1 MQKLSRLVLGH
12 KLLVTL
18 LWLVVAVAGAYATI
32 GVDDRLTGQWALPGQ
47 PAYEANQAILNTY
60 GSQGDPLVAVIGLPA
75 GQTVD
80 SPGVKAALAEAFAAA
95 AEQLQARV
103 VSYADTRDRRFV
115 SSDQRTTF
123 GLVWPVV
130 EGNGRQQGP
139 EGPNHSGLL
148 AQAMQPQLPAGATLH
163 VTGMDPLES
172 GQGDGGGVSVL
183 AETLLGG
190 LGALAVLVFVFGSLL
205 ALVPLLVAAISI
217 AASFLVV
224 YGLTEFVD
232 VSGIVQFIVALIGLG
247 VAIDYSLLLV
257 TRWREEHA
265 HGHRGEQA
273 VARAMATAGRSVLFS
288 GGIVAVG
295 LLAMVILPVPFLQ
308 SIGYGGMVIPLVSML
323 VVLTLLPVILAT
335 AGRRLDWPHLRKEA
349 SASRGWTAWAR
360 GVVRFRWAAAL
371 ACGAVLIALAAAA
384 LGLHLGQ
391 PQSSA
396 LARSGPA
403 SQGLVALE
411 RAGVPS
417 GILTPVDILV
427 PGGSDPAPIAARLG
441 AVSGVHTVVAPQ
453 QEAWR
458 RGGTA
463 LLSVLPTNEG
473 STDAGKATITRIR
486 DTVAA
491 DAQVGGAAPESMD
504 FVDAVY
510 GAFPLMLILI
520 ALVTFL
526 VLARGFRS
534 LLLPLKAVVLN
545 LLSLGAIIGAMVLV
559 WQHGYGSQQLWGI
572 TATGSITE
580 FIPVMVF
587 AFLYG
592 LSMDYEVFILARMR
606 EAYDRTGT
614 TGQAIVEGIGRTG
627 RLVTSAALVLF
638 LAFASLAA
646 APQTE
651 IKVFATGLGL
661 GVLLDATLIRA
672 LLVPALVSVMDQWNW
687 WLPAWAA
694 RLLRVPPSGI
704 RKADAEE
711 PQPAGMRG

>member
-18 LWLVVAVAGAYATI
+18 LWLVVAVAGAWATMGI
-32 GVDDRLTGQWALPGQ
+32 DDRLTGQWALPGQ

-60 GSQGDPLVAVIGLPA
+60 GSQGEPLVAVIVLPA

-80 SPGVKAALAEAFAAA
+80 SPGVNDALAKAFAAA
-95 AEQLQARV
+95 AQQLGARV
-103 VSYADTRDRRFV
+103 VSYADTGDRRFV
-115 SSDQRTTF
+115 GSDQRTTF
-123 GLVWPVV
+123 GLVWPVA
-130 EGNGRQQGP
+130 EADGGQQGP
-139 EGPNHSGLL
+139 NGPNHSGLL
-148 AQAMQPQLPAGATLH
+148 AQAMQPQLPAGAMLH

-172 GQGDGGGVSVL
+172 GQGGGDGVSVL

-205 ALVPLLVAAISI
+205 ALVPLLIAAISI

-224 YGLTEFVD
+224 YGLTELVD

-295 LLAMVILPVPFLQ
+295 LLAMVVLPVPFLQ
-308 SIGYGGMVIPLVSML
+308 SVGYGGMVIPLVSML
-323 VVLTLLPVILAT
+323 AVLTLLPVILAT
-335 AGRRLDWPHLRKEA
+335 TGRWLDWPHLRKEA

-371 ACGAVLIALAAAA
+371 ASGAVLIALAAAA

-391 PQSSA
+391 PHSSA

-403 SQGLVALE
+403 YQGLVALE
-411 RAGVPS
+411 RAGIPS
-417 GILTPVDILV
+417 GTLTPIDILV
-427 PGGSDPAPIAARLG
+427 PDGTDPAPIAAQLG
-441 AVSGVHTVVAPQ
+441 AVPGVHTVVAPQ

-458 RGGTA
+458 RDGTA
-463 LLSVLPTNEG
+463 LLSVLPTEEG
-473 STDAGKATITRIR
+473 STEAGKATITRIR

-491 DAQVGGAAPESMD
+491 QGQVGGSAPESMD

-510 GAFPLMLILI
+510 GAFPFMLALI
-520 ALVTFL
+520 ALITFV

-534 LLLPLKAVVLN
+534 LLLPAKAVVLN

-559 WQHGYGSQQLWGI
+559 WQQGYGSKQLWDI

-580 FIPVMVF
+580 FLPVMVF

-606 EAYDRTGT
+606 EAYDRTGS
-614 TGQAIVEGIGRTG
+614 TGQAITEGIGRTG

-704 RKADAEE
+704 RKAAAEE